1 MKALIQRVAHAS
13 VTVEGQVVG
22 RIHRGLLVFLGIDAE
37 DDNAVADRLLSKVL
51 NYRVFP
57 DENGHM
63 NLSVQDIKGQLLIV
77 SQFTLSASTNKG
89 LRPSFSAAK
98 APALAEPLYAYFVEQ
113 ATQHIAVETGEF
125 GADMK
130 VELLNEGPVTFLLS
144 MD

>member
-89 LRPSFSAAK
+89 LRPSFSDAK

-113 ATQHIAVETGEF
+113 ATKHIAVETGEF

>member
-57 DENGHM
+57 DENEHM
-63 NLSVQDIKGQLLIV
+63 NLSVQDIKGELLIV

-113 ATQHIAVETGEF
+113 ATKHIAVETGEF

-130 VELLNEGPVTFLLS
+130 VELLNDGPVTFLLS

>member
-22 RIHRGLLVFLGIDAE
+22 HIDRGLLVFLGIDAE
-37 DDNAVADRLLSKVL
+37 DDHAVADRLLSKVL

-63 NLSVQDIKGQLLIV
+63 NLSVQDINGELLIV

-98 APALAEPLYAYFVEQ
+98 APALAEPLYAHFVEQ
-113 ATQHIAVETGEF
+113 AANQAVVATGEF

-130 VELLNEGPVTFLLS
+130 VELLNDGPVTFLLS
-144 MD
+144 VD